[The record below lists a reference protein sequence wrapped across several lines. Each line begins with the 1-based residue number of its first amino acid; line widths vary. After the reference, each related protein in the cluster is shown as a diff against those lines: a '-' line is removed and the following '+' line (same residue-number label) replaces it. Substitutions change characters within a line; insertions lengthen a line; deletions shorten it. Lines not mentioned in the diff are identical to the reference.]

1 MAEHRKFAV
10 RQEKRWFFAAPA
22 LLAAALLS
30 GCAKVPPRSD
40 QAAYQNY
47 QEQNDPLEPTNR
59 FLFRVNDKIS
69 QYFLRPIAKGYLHV
83 TTVGMR
89 THVSDFVTNMGEP
102 GEMIYFAAAGKSRDA
117 GTALARFGINTVI
130 GFGGIF
136 DPASNLGYRETSTDL
151 GLTLAEWGVPPGPYL
166 YLPLF
171 GPSGARDVWA
181 LPAQF
186 ILTPT
191 IAPPPSRGLTIFS
204 DTTTALHLVNSYAS
218 YLNDIDQVEAT
229 ALDPYAT
236 FRSLYRQ
243 SRAAQLQLINRRN
256 VPTVPDWFPQPQPA
270 APAQ

>member
-243 SRAAQLQLINRRN
+243 SRAAQ
-256 VPTVPDWFPQPQPA
+256 
-270 APAQ
+270 